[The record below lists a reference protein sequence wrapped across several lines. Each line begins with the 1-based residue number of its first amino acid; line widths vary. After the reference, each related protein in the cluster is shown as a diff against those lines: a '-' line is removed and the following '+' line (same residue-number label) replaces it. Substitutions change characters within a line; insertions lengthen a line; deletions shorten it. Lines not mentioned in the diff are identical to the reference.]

1 LNLFIICLLLEK
13 KKTLAATYKTSGQIV
28 PSFLGGV
35 EKIISL
41 QPATVAGIP
50 NIYAVEGRT

>member
-1 LNLFIICLLLEK
+1 LEK